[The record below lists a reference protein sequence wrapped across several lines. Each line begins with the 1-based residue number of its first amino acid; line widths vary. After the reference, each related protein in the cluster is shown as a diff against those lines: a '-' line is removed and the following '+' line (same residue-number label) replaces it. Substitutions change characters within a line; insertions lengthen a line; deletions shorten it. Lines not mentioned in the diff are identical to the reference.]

1 MKRHQTR
8 AKCVIVGAG
17 FAGAATAYHL
27 TQMGL
32 EEVLILEQ
40 EAIAGMH
47 ASGRNAAMVRQV
59 VADEPIAALARE
71 GAAFLRR
78 LPQDWPLETSFK
90 QGGAFLLGEQRA
102 LAQLEQAVGRARQ
115 AGVPAEWWPLGRIKQ
130 RLPVLRGSPAAGGIW
145 SPTDG
150 VIDIHNLLH
159 GYLRLAI
166 TRGAEVRYCSRVE
179 QVIVRAG
186 KVCAVQTEAEEIET
200 ELIVNAAGAWAG
212 EFARLAGATPIA
224 LTAYRRHLFITAPCN
239 WTGSDWP
246 IVWDLSHEIYFRPEA
261 GGLLLSPG
269 DETAHPPT
277 SPATDPAALE
287 MLADKVAH
295 CFPALSDLPIRNGWA
310 CLRTMAPDRRFV
322 IGWDPKLAG
331 FFWVAGLGGHGV
343 TVSYSVGRL
352 AANLILRKTA
362 FSTAVELAPERFHSP
377 AQT

>member
-1 MKRHQTR
+1 MKQHKTR

-32 EEVLILEQ
+32 EEVVVLEQ

-59 VADEPIAALARE
+59 VADESIAALARE
-71 GAAFLRR
+71 GAAFLQG
-78 LPQDWPLETSFK
+78 LPRDWPLETSFK
-90 QGGAFLLGEQRA
+90 QSGAFLLGKQQA
-102 LAQLEQAVGRARQ
+102 LTQLEQAAGRARQ
-115 AGVPAEWWPLGRIKQ
+115 AGVPAEWWPLERIKQ
-130 RLPVLRGSPAAGGIW
+130 RLPVLKGSPAAGGIYC
-145 SPTDG
+145 PTDG

-159 GYLRLAI
+159 GYLRLA
-166 TRGAEVRYCSRVE
+166 TARGAEVKYSSKVQ
-179 QVIVRAG
+179 QVIVREG

-200 ELIVNAAGAWAG
+200 GLLVNAAGAWAG
-212 EFARLAGATPIA
+212 ELARLAGATPIA

-239 WTGSDWP
+239 WTSSDWP
-246 IVWDLSHEIYFRPEA
+246 IVWDLSYEVYFRPEA

-269 DETAHPPT
+269 DETAHPPA
-277 SPATDPAALE
+277 SPATDPAVLE
-287 MLADKVAH
+287 MLADKVIH

-322 IGWDPKLAG
+322 IGWDPRLAG

-352 AANLILRKTA
+352 AAKLILQKTA
-362 FSTAVELAPERFHSP
+362 LSTALELAPGRFHSL
-377 AQT
+377 AQS